1 MTEKYYIQDIDDY
14 KRKNKKKNSLKIKAD
29 NTIKSLKEVEYFLCN
44 WKKVSKGIK
53 LYKILK

>member
-1 MTEKYYIQDIDDY
+1 MIQKYYIQDIDDY
-14 KRKNKKKNSLKIKAD
+14 KRKSKKKNSLKIKAD
-29 NTIKSLKEVEYFLCN
+29 NAFKSLKEVEYFLGN

>member
-44 WKKVSKGIK
+44 WKKVSNGIK
-53 LYKILK
+53 LYKIIK